1 MHPAVDFPL
10 VAVRRL
16 PAWALG
22 LSLVVHLALL
32 AGPLGQRQVAE
43 SARLPLRVSFRLPA
57 VLSRAALDSAQ
68 APARVAARVVRERLP
83 AVLQKTTLLAVA
95 IAEPAPGAST
105 IRPSPMSSLELAPSA
120 ERSTAAVLARPAE
133 TGPAADTADT
143 AAMARYIRLL
153 GNLLAE
159 QQRYPHV
166 AEMRGWQ
173 GEVRL
178 RVQMARKGTIVAV
191 RVVQSSGFDVLD
203 QNAVQLVQGT
213 PLPPPPAIH
222 SASDGPDLVID
233 IPIHFTLK
241 GRA

>member
-1 MHPAVDFPL
+1 MHPALDFPF
-10 VAVRRL
+10 VAVRRF
-16 PAWALG
+16 PAWALS

-32 AGPLGQRQVAE
+32 AGPRWPRRVAE
-43 SARLPLRVSFRLPA
+43 SARLPLSVSFRLPA
-57 VLSRAALDSAQ
+57 ALSRAALDSALP
-68 APARVAARVVRERLP
+68 PARAVARTATERPP
-83 AVLQKTTLLAVA
+83 AVLHKPVRLAVA
-95 IAEPAPGAST
+95 GPARSASAISSPPAP
-105 IRPSPMSSLELAPSA
+105 SLELAPSA
-120 ERSTAAVLARPAE
+120 ERSTAAVLAHPVE
-133 TGPAADTADT
+133 TDAVADTADT
-143 AAMARYIRLL
+143 AAMARYSRLL
-153 GNLLAE
+153 GNLLAG
-159 QQRYPHV
+159 QQRYPRV

-191 RVVQSSGFDVLD
+191 RVVQSSGFAVLD

-222 SASDGPDLVID
+222 SANDGPDLMID